1 MSSLSG
7 KNRVQE
13 ILIFVL
19 TFHFLMTKEIVSLF
33 APKEWLL
40 EGPISPD
47 QCYGGVLINQIQL
60 LYPATAGSYTG
71 YYSMDAT
78 SKNGPLQAAADSKLP
93 PVSLNRH
100 AHFGGF
106 VKAFARRLTKQS
118 GACVDNL
125 PPRWGQNFL
134 SLKPER
140 ALLGCPANGVLSA
153 HRPDRKLRPSN
164 LCGHPTLSRQNQP
177 ADLPNLDTIPAMV
190 FASYGFVLVQ
200 VQVLINN

>member
-7 KNRVQE
+7 KSRVQE

-19 TFHFLMTKEIVSLF
+19 TFHILMTKEIVSLF
-33 APKEWLL
+33 APREWLL

-47 QCYGGVLINQIQL
+47 QCYGSGLINQTQL

-125 PPRWGQNFL
+125 PPGGDKISSLLNL
-134 SLKPER
+134 SEHSLA
-140 ALLGCPANGVLSA
+140 ALPMEFYPPTDLIEN
-153 HRPDRKLRPSN
+153 SN
-164 LCGHPTLSRQNQP
+164 LLTCVATQHFHAKTN
-177 ADLPNLDTIPAMV
+177 LPIYPFN
-190 FASYGFVLVQ
+190 S
-200 VQVLINN
+200 